1 MFDRCEKWIHNGHE
15 IQTKEFVM
23 KKIVVLFA
31 ILVFFAGCVFAS
43 GASEAQKAAPAEK
56 EMTHDELVAAA
67 KAEGSLKVYTFTSR
81 GSKVGEAFEAKYG
94 IKTEVT
100 QLNDAEMITK
110 VTAEAKA
117 GQGADIIFAQDSGR
131 VLTELFDT
139 GYVTKYVPA
148 SVAAAIPSQYS
159 DPLVY
164 DLNIK
169 AFIFNDEKGE
179 TNVTNVWQLTEPQ
192 WKGKV
197 QYKDP
202 QKESVG
208 MNFFVMLTSDEWAA
222 KLAQAYKDL
231 YGKDLVLT
239 TPNAGYEFIKMLLAN
254 SVLGS
259 SDSKI
264 CEAVGAKGQEN
275 QLYGLFTINKLRNAS
290 EKNLALAVDYD
301 MVPFNGFMYPIY
313 TALTSVC
320 AHPNAAKLFMEF
332 AYTEEGWKPMD
343 TLGDN
348 SPILGSSEDN
358 LTIADWEKTL
368 VIEDP
373 DFLAAH
379 RYEVEQFIVSI
390 L

>member
-1 MFDRCEKWIHNGHE
+1 
-15 IQTKEFVM
+15 M
-23 KKIVVLFA
+23 KKIVALFT
-31 ILVFFAGCVFAS
+31 ILALVAGFAFAQS
-43 GASEAQKAAPAEK
+43 AAESQQAAAAEP
-56 EMTHDELVAAA
+56 EMTHEELVAAA
-67 KAEGSLKVYTFTSR
+67 QAEGTLKVYTFTSR
-81 GSKVGEAFEAKYG
+81 GSKVGAAFEAKYG

-100 QLNDAEMITK
+100 QLGDSDMITK

-139 GYVTKYVPA
+139 GCIVKYVPA
-148 SVAAAIPSQYS
+148 SVAAAIPAQYA

-169 AFIFNDEKGE
+169 AFIFNNENGGSDI
-179 TNVTNVWQLTEPQ
+179 TNVWQLTEPE
-192 WKGKV
+192 WKGRI

-208 MNFFVMLTSDEWAA
+208 MNFFVMLTSPEWSA

-231 YGKDLVLT
+231 YGKELVLT

-254 SVLGS
+254 SVLGT

-264 CEAVGAKGQEN
+264 CEAVGAKGQAQ
-275 QLYGLFTINKLRNAS
+275 QLYGLFTINKLRNMA
-290 EKNLALAVDYD
+290 EKNLALEINYN

-313 TALTSVC
+313 TGLTSVC

-332 AYTEEGWKPMD
+332 AYTEEGWAPMD

-348 SPILGSSEDN
+348 NPILGSSEDT
-358 LTIADWEKTL
+358 LTLADWEKTL

-373 DFLAAH
+373 EYLAEH

>member
-1 MFDRCEKWIHNGHE
+1 MKKEDSQCSY
-15 IQTKEFVM
+15 TKIKTRSFVM
-23 KKIVVLFA
+23 KKIVALFT
-31 ILVFFAGCVFAS
+31 ILALVAGCVFAS
-43 GASEAQKAAPAEK
+43 GASEAQQTAAVEP
-56 EMTHDELVAAA
+56 EMTHEELVAAA
-67 KAEGSLKVYTFTSR
+67 QAEGSLTVYTFTSR
-81 GSKVGEAFEAKYG
+81 GSKVGAAFEAKYG

-100 QLNDAEMITK
+100 QLSDSEMITK

-148 SVAAAIPSQYS
+148 AVAEAIPSQYA

-169 AFIFNDEKGE
+169 AFIYNNEKGDA
-179 TNVTNVWQLTEPQ
+179 NVSNVWQLTEPE
-192 WKGKV
+192 WKGRV

-264 CEAVGAKGQEN
+264 CEAVGAKGQEQ
-275 QLYGLFTINKLRNAS
+275 QLMGLFTINKLRTAAD
-290 EKNLALAVDYD
+290 KNLALAINYN

-332 AYTEEGWKPMD
+332 AYTEEGWEPMD

-348 SPILGSSEDN
+348 SPILGSSEDT

-373 DFLAAH
+373 DYLAAH

>member
-1 MFDRCEKWIHNGHE
+1 
-15 IQTKEFVM
+15 M
-23 KKIVVLFA
+23 KKIVAMFT
-31 ILVFFAGCVFAS
+31 ILALVAGFVFAQ
-43 GASEAQKAAPAEK
+43 GAAEAQAPAAQAEPQ
-56 EMTHDELVAAA
+56 MTHEELVAAA
-67 KAEGSLKVYTFTSR
+67 KAEGTLKVYTFTSR
-81 GSKVGEAFEAKYG
+81 GSKVGAAFEEKYG

-100 QLNDAEMITK
+100 QLSDAEMISK
-110 VTAEAKA
+110 VSAEAKA

-139 GYVTKYVPA
+139 GYVNKYVPA
-148 SVAAAIPSQYS
+148 EVEKAIPAQYA

-169 AFIFNDEKGE
+169 AFIFNNEQPSDLK
-179 TNVTNVWQLTEPQ
+179 NVWQLTEPE
-192 WKGKV
+192 WKGRV
-197 QYKDP
+197 QFKDP

-208 MNFFVMLTSDEWAA
+208 MNFFVMLTSPEWAE
-222 KLAQAYKDL
+222 KLAKAYKDL

-239 TPNAGYEFIKMLLAN
+239 TENAGYEFIKMLLAN

-259 SDSKI
+259 SDTKI
-264 CEAVGAKGQEN
+264 CEAVGAKGQAQ
-275 QLYGLFTINKLRNAS
+275 QLYGLFTINKLRTA
-290 EKNLALAVDYD
+290 EKKNLALAVNYD
-301 MVPFNGFMYPIY
+301 LVPFNGFMYPIY
-313 TALTSVC
+313 TALTGVC

-332 AYTEEGWKPMD
+332 AYTAEGWKPMD

-348 SPILGSSEDN
+348 SPILGSSEDTRT
-358 LTIADWEKTL
+358 LADWEKTL

-373 DFLAAH
+373 DYLAAH

>member
-1 MFDRCEKWIHNGHE
+1 
-15 IQTKEFVM
+15 M
-23 KKIVVLFA
+23 KKIVALFT
-31 ILVFFAGCVFAS
+31 ILALVAGCVFAS
-43 GASEAQKAAPAEK
+43 GAPEAQQSAAPAEP

-67 KAEGSLKVYTFTSR
+67 QAEGILKVYTFTSR
-81 GSKVGEAFEAKYG
+81 GSKVGAAFEEKYG
-94 IKTEVT
+94 IKTEVQ
-100 QLNDAEMITK
+100 QLSDSEMITK
-110 VTAEAKA
+110 VSAEAKA
-117 GQGADIIFAQDSGR
+117 GQGVDMVFAQDSGR

-148 SVAAAIPSQYS
+148 SVAAAIPAQYA

-169 AFIFNDEKGE
+169 AFIFNNE
-179 TNVTNVWQLTEPQ
+179 TASDLTNVWQLTEPE
-192 WKGKV
+192 WKGRV
-197 QYKDP
+197 QFKDP

-208 MNFFVMLTSDEWAA
+208 MNFFVMLTSDEWSA

-254 SVLGS
+254 SVLGT

-264 CEAVGAKGQEN
+264 CEAVGAKGQSS
-275 QLYGLFTINKLRNAS
+275 QLYGLFTINKLRNAAD
-290 EKNLALAVDYD
+290 KNLALEINYN

-313 TALTSVC
+313 TGLTSYC

-332 AYTEEGWKPMD
+332 AYTEEGWAPMD

-348 SPILGSSEDN
+348 NPILGSSEDTQT
-358 LTIADWEKTL
+358 LADWEKTL

-373 DFLAAH
+373 DFLAAN
-379 RYEVEQFIVSI
+379 RYDVEQFIVSI

>member
-1 MFDRCEKWIHNGHE
+1 
-15 IQTKEFVM
+15 M
-23 KKIVVLFA
+23 KKIFALFTILA
-31 ILVFFAGCVFAS
+31 IVAGCVFAA
-43 GASEAQKAAPAEK
+43 GAQEGQKAAPAAK

-67 KAEGSLKVYTFTSR
+67 QAEGSLTVYTFTSR

-100 QLNDAEMITK
+100 QLSDSEMITK

-139 GYVTKYVPA
+139 GYVVKYTPA
-148 SVAAAIPSQYS
+148 SVAAAIPAQYA

-169 AFIFNDEKGE
+169 AFIYNDE
-179 TNVTNVWQLTEPQ
+179 TDTDITNVWQLTEPQ
-192 WKGKV
+192 WKGRI

-208 MNFFVMLTSDEWAA
+208 MNFFVMLTTDEWAG

-264 CEAVGAKGQEN
+264 CEAVGAKGQAQ

-290 EKNLALAVDYD
+290 EKNLALSVNYN

-313 TALTSVC
+313 TGLTSIA

-332 AYTEEGWKPMD
+332 AYSEEGWKPMD

-348 SPILGSSEDN
+348 NPILGSSEDS

-373 DFLAAH
+373 EYLAAN